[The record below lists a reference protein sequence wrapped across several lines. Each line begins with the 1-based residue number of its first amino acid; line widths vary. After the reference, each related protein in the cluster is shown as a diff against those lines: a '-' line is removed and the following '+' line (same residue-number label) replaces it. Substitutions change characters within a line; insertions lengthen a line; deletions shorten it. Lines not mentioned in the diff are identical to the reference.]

1 MWENGIT
8 ILYLAGL
15 SIWDLRERKVP
26 VWLLALGGIWALAA
40 VIASWT
46 GGMGAIL
53 EWGIALVPG
62 GALLLLALAT
72 QKAGL
77 ADGIVAV
84 QMGLL
89 LGYREA
95 LFVFTVSLLAMSVF
109 SMILLA
115 VYKVQKT
122 TKIPYIPFLCAAYCV
137 CWIWGGK

>member
-1 MWENGIT
+1 MWKCGIT

-26 VWLLALGGIWALAA
+26 VWLLVLGGIWALGAG
-40 VIASWT
+40 IASGT
-46 GGMGAIL
+46 GGTVL

-62 GALLLLALAT
+62 GVLLLLALAT
-72 QKAGL
+72 RKAGL

-89 LGYREA
+89 LGYRETM
-95 LFVFTVSLLAMSVF
+95 LVLTVSLLAMSAF

-115 VYKVQKT
+115 AHKVQKT
-122 TKIPYIPFLCAAYCV
+122 TAIPYIPFLCAAYCA
-137 CWIWGGK
+137 CRIWGGK